1 MVKSPKIAKIPEVL
15 VSFLE
20 SINLI
25 PPNQNLLNIFVF
37 LFYAIF
43 FQKKI
48 NKIWLPFYRF
58 LFFRKKKHKKR
69 KTKFGFRFIVFP
81 FMYKQTQKTKTKFG
95 FRFIVFPFI
104 YKQTHKTEK
113 RKSTSLLSFFGFW
126 KKTQKTENVSRL
138 PF

>member
-48 NKIWLPFYRF
+48 NKIWLPSYRF
-58 LFFRKKKHKKR
+58 LFLRKKKHKKR
-69 KTKFGFRFIVFP
+69 KNEKWLPFYRFSFYVREN
-81 FMYKQTQKTKTKFG
+81 T
-95 FRFIVFPFI
+95 
-104 YKQTHKTEK
+104 KTEK
-113 RKSTSLLSFFGFW
+113 QKSTSVLSFFLLSTNKHIKRKNKNW
-126 KKTQKTENVSRL
+126 L
-138 PF
+138 PFYRFLVFQRTDTKNGKT